1 MSESPIHSEKLQS
14 LLEQSK
20 LVSKQMGVS
29 MAASMLYPHVLS
41 IFTTYDADQVAKFIR
56 VDYRLVENHAPQG
69 LKNALR
75 KLGPTWS
82 ETIMQLVTP
91 ENILTRLETP
101 EEWVDDDAG
110 REEIREMQRAAEII
124 RTTPGGMQWLER
136 EVLDLYRI
144 AGIIP
149 ADGDTRRGNGARGQ

>member
-1 MSESPIHSEKLQS
+1 MSESPFQSDKLQE
-14 LLEQSK
+14 LLDKSK
-20 LVSKQMGVS
+20 FFTKQMGVS
-29 MAASMLYPHVLS
+29 MAASMLYPHVLG
-41 IFTTYDADQVAKFIR
+41 IFTKYDAEQVEKFIR
-56 VDYRLVENHAPQG
+56 VDYRLFQNHAPRG

-75 KLGPTWS
+75 KLGPSWS

-91 ENILTRLETP
+91 ENILTRLENPDEWVGEDAGP
-101 EEWVDDDAG
+101 EEK
-110 REEIREMQRAAEII
+110 REMQRAAEII

-149 ADGDTRRGNGARGQ
+149 RGEEQRRGNGNR